1 MNNEEF
7 YKIDIPLSVRE
18 SFNNTILLL
27 TMVKSEYYYIIGFSR
42 KKGQIEIGF
51 DYESDLHRKITE
63 TVVVDFYCKDN
74 SVLLSGKINNIDS
87 SDINTLK
94 LHSDCF
100 SVEDNSLVYTFVIPK
115 DKIIP
120 TSIST
125 MNKYILKAKEEIFAF
140 LESYY
145 TECVSGN

>member
-7 YKIDIPLSVRE
+7 YEIDIPLSVRE

-42 KKGQIEIGF
+42 TKGQIEIGF
-51 DYESDLHRKITE
+51 DYESDLHSKITE
-63 TVVVDFYCKDN
+63 TIVVDFYCKDD
-74 SVLLSGKINNIDS
+74 SVLLSGKIKNIDS
-87 SDINTLK
+87 SDINALMS
-94 LHSDCF
+94 LNDGF
-100 SVEDNSLVYTFVIPK
+100 SVENNVLVYTLVIPK

-120 TSIST
+120 TSISA
-125 MNKYILKAKEEIFAF
+125 MNKYILKAKGEIFAF

-145 TECVSGN
+145 KECVSST